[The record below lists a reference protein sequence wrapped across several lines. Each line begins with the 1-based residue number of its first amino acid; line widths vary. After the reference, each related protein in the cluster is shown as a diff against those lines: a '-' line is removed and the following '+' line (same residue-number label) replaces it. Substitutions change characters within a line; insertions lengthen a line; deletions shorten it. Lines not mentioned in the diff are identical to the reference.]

1 MTSRDA
7 LFLTTAVL
15 LGCTPSSEP
24 GPPIRRDSLGVSLI
38 EYPTSFAAAGGR
50 QWTTDS
56 DPLYSIGGTGTELF
70 RVLTALFQS
79 DGGVVVADGGAA
91 ELLLFDRLG
100 NPLARAGGEGGG
112 PGEFHRLTSLSIGPG
127 DSIFA
132 YDARE
137 HRLSVFDRRGVFV
150 RAVTLQGLDT
160 LGSVEEIGVL
170 RSGVPVGSFLRRTPG
185 SGVVRDSLAVTTFGS
200 SGAPAVRLGVF
211 PHMYTDWGP
220 HPMPGGGG
228 PVTFPLPLPLSSLA
242 SVSFGDSSVY
252 VGLPDRYAVIR
263 LDQSGTRRITRQRDP
278 PPPVT
283 DADRERLFAALAR
296 WGHLR
301 TSELDIVRHVES
313 PSTLPGFGFEPHTM
327 PVGEHALLVTDA
339 DGVWLRPFQLPGD
352 SATAPWP
359 RFDADGLYE
368 GTVTLPARFRAT
380 AVRGDAVLGV
390 YRDVDDVEYVRA
402 YHLVLR
408 SPPNARR

>member
-1 MTSRDA
+1 MTSTNA
-7 LFLTTAVL
+7 FLLATAAL
-15 LGCTPSSEP
+15 LGCTPSGEP
-24 GPPIRRDSLGVSLI
+24 ATPIRRDSLGISLI
-38 EYPTSFAAAGGR
+38 EYPTSFAASGGR
-50 QWTTDS
+50 QWATDS
-56 DPLYSIGGTGTELF
+56 APLFSIGGTGSELF
-70 RVLTALFQS
+70 RVMTALFQS
-79 DGGVVVADGGAA
+79 DGGVVVADGGAR
-91 ELLLFDRLG
+91 ELLLFDRSG
-100 NPLARAGGEGGG
+100 NPRARAGGEGGG
-112 PGEFHRLTSLSIGPG
+112 PGEFHQITSLSVGPG

-132 YDARE
+132 YDGRE
-137 HRLSVFDRRGVFV
+137 HRLSVFDRNGVFV

-160 LGSVEEIGVL
+160 LGGVEEIGVL

-185 SGVVRDSLAVTTFGS
+185 SGVVRDSLAVTTFAS

-211 PHMYTDWGP
+211 PHMHTDWGP

-252 VGLPDRYAVIR
+252 VGLPDQYAVIR

-301 TSELDIVRHVES
+301 SSEVDIVRHLES
-313 PSTLPGFGFEPHTM
+313 PSTLPGFGFEPHTKL
-327 PVGEHALLVTDA
+327 VGEQALLVTDA
-339 DGVWLRPFQLPGD
+339 DGVWLKPFQLPDD
-352 SATAPWP
+352 SADASWP

-368 GTVTLPARFRAT
+368 GTVTLSARFRAT
-380 AVRGDAVLGV
+380 AVRGDVVLGV
-390 YRDVDDVEYVRA
+390 YRDSVDVEYVRA
-402 YHLVLR
+402 YRVVQRH
-408 SPPNARR
+408 